1 MGLRPGTAPGYSYA
15 TLAAC
20 MPVPR
25 DSARRD
31 SRSQHL
37 TDSRR
42 VSVDS
47 VARAQIDRRYS
58 RDSPPPRFRAETG
71 PSGAYT
77 SLPSGLMVHKGAINA
92 KDRRIDASAKSKGNT
107 ASHQAANPKPSRHRA
122 SRDQEPEQR
131 ASARSRQRKSTSKQP
146 AEGQQ
151 ARRRPFSLSSAQSK
165 DTRRSSVKSKKQS
178 DQKSKGKSKGMF
190 GLGCFGL

>member
-1 MGLRPGTAPGYSYA
+1 
-15 TLAAC
+15 
-20 MPVPR
+20 
-25 DSARRD
+25 
-31 SRSQHL
+31 
-37 TDSRR
+37 
-42 VSVDS
+42 
-47 VARAQIDRRYS
+47 
-58 RDSPPPRFRAETG
+58 
-71 PSGAYT
+71 
-77 SLPSGLMVHKGAINA
+77 MVHKSAINA

-131 ASARSRQRKSTSKQP
+131 ASGRSRQRKSTSKQP

-165 DTRRSSVKSKKQS
+165 DTRRSSVKSKKQP
-178 DQKSKGKSKGMF
+178 DQKSKGKLKGMF